1 MSIADLIT
9 SKTVFR
15 LSPSA
20 ARCDANRWSVERCK
34 KRSLR
39 GRVYR
44 VYLSVYPFAWLSDT
58 LSVTCVRQ
66 VTWRWSC
73 FVHSHFFPWF
83 SGIATFVWLPYDFSA
98 LKRVQMLSWFLFN
111 TIRIFRFEFC
121 RFALIDSWSGVLRYK
136 VLSILMLSIAKIL
149 AENWDKNKNG

>member
-34 KRSLR
+34 KRWLR
-39 GRVYR
+39 GRVYC

-73 FVHSHFFPWF
+73 FVHSSLPWF
-83 SGIATFVWLPYDFSA
+83 SGIATFAWLPYDFST
-98 LKRVQMLSWFLFN
+98 LKKIQMLSWFSFN
-111 TIRIFRFEFC
+111 TIWIFRFEIC
-121 RFALIDSWSGVLRYK
+121 RFLLIDSWSRVLRFCLFWCFVSPK
-136 VLSILMLSIAKIL
+136 FWQGIGIKI
-149 AENWDKNKNG
+149 